1 MVLVVSN
8 SSGGGGG
15 KQWCMVVPGVNWAP
29 NCLGCQKK
37 PWVLNL
43 SPAGARRLP
52 RATYYINNCQFVSS
66 LYNLMEIFQVGIVGT
81 ECWRMRVGGKR
92 RSRGLS
98 GHRQRTVHCAHH
110 PVQLCQCAHTGHS
123 RQHTLSNPAAAQT
136 GGIWVTT
143 LII

>member
-1 MVLVVSN
+1 MVVVVAN

-15 KQWCMVVPGVNWAP
+15 KQWCMVVPGVKWAP

-43 SPAGARRLP
+43 SPARRLP
-52 RATYYINNCQFVSS
+52 KATYYINNCQFVSS
-66 LYNLMEIFQVGIVGT
+66 LYNLMEIFRVGIVGT

-98 GHRQRTVHCAHH
+98 GHRQRTVH
-110 PVQLCQCAHTGHS
+110 T
-123 RQHTLSNPAAAQT
+123 TLSNFASVHTQVTAGSTPCPTLPLLRQ

>member
-1 MVLVVSN
+1 MVVVVVAN

-15 KQWCMVVPGVNWAP
+15 KQWCMVVPGVKWAP

-66 LYNLMEIFQVGIVGT
+66 LYNLMEIFRVGIVGT

-98 GHRQRTVHCAHH
+98 GHRQRTVHSAHQ
-110 PVQLCQCAHTGHS
+110 PVQLCQCAHTGH
-123 RQHTLSNPAAAQT
+123 RQAAHPVQPCRCSDR
-136 GGIWVTT
+136 GGSGSQ
-143 LII
+143 L

>member
-1 MVLVVSN
+1 MVVMVPN
-8 SSGGGGG
+8 SGSGGGGG
-15 KQWCMVVPGVNWAP
+15 KRQTVVVVVVPGVNWAP

-66 LYNLMEIFQVGIVGT
+66 LYNLMEIFRVGIVGT

-98 GHRQRTVHCAHH
+98 GHRQRTVH
-110 PVQLCQCAHTGHS
+110 T
-123 RQHTLSNPAAAQT
+123 TLSNFASVHTQVTAGSTPCPTLPLLRQ
-136 GGIWVTT
+136 GGSGSQ
-143 LII
+143 L